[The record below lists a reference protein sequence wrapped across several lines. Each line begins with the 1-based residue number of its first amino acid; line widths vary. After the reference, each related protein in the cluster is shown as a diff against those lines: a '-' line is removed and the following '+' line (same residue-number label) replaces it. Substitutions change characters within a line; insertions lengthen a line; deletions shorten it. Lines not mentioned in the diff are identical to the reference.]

1 MKEKLYTIPLND
13 AVNENDECPFCFIER
28 KLEQD
33 AIDFT
38 IGSGS
43 SYMESDIRE
52 QTDKIG
58 FCRDHLKKMY
68 DYGNTLGNAL
78 IMKTHYQRIMKEMHE
93 QFGSYTPGK
102 TQKIN
107 LFHRKGQDG
116 SENKNPIQSWTE
128 SKDCSCYI
136 CQTVQPTF
144 ERYIETFFYLYR
156 QDEAFKAKIL
166 NGKGFCLH
174 HFGTLCQNADHY
186 LNEKER
192 AEFYPAMFGVM
203 EKNFARIEEDISWLV
218 DKFDYRNRDAD
229 WKNSQDALTRGMQ
242 KLRGGYPIDPPYKA
256 K

>member
-58 FCRDHLKKMY
+58 FCREHLKKMY

-78 IMKTHYQRIMKEMHE
+78 IMKTHYQRLMKEMQE
-93 QFGSYTPGK
+93 QFTSYTPGK

-107 LFHRKGQDG
+107 LFHRKSQEG
-116 SENKNPIQSWTE
+116 SENKNPIQAWTE

-136 CQTVQPTF
+136 CQMVQPTF

-174 HFGTLCQNADHY
+174 HFGILCQNADHY

-192 AEFYPAMFGVM
+192 TEFYPAMFDVM
-203 EKNFARIEEDISWLV
+203 EKNFARIEEDVSWLV